1 MTPYGG
7 LPPQAYWKH
16 ALVDTA
22 PGDYLPVSEV
32 GTTIRHDTR
41 VASAGSCFAQNI
53 ARWLRENG
61 FTYLVTEPGPDGLAE
76 EERRAA
82 GWGIYPARFANIYTA
97 LQLLQLIE
105 RAYGRFSPCE
115 DAWRSE
121 GSSGP
126 GWVDPF
132 RPFIQPAAFATPAEL
147 AADREA
153 HLAAV
158 RRMFEE
164 MDVFVFT
171 LGLTEA
177 WRSLEDG
184 AVFPVCPGS
193 RGCGRFDPA
202 RHAFVNFG
210 VAEVVAHLEAFLDR
224 LEEVNPRARVILT
237 VSPVPLVA
245 TMEPRDVL
253 QSTVH
258 SKSVLRVAAG
268 DIAARRPQVDY
279 FASYEIITGTFQTD
293 RYYAA
298 DRRNVTP
305 EGVAHVMRA
314 FSSLFVQGRD
324 REGQDRKGTEAD
336 AVHAAPPS
344 EPESLP
350 EVICD
355 EAMAYSRGYTDGLTD
370 FPLPLCDFYR
380 DGHITSYIAADH
392 SINSTY
398 RGILCTLA
406 PGRHRVTESLEEWLE
421 ALVKA
426 AAGRKIAVCFGAS
439 HTCMVP
445 NWPYPMAQR
454 LDRVA
459 AGRWLVINAGAF
471 AWTVVRIAD
480 FLPVLS
486 RILADRGL
494 RIDRALS
501 LDGANDI
508 LYRLGLSYRH
518 LVERHPTVSSVLLR
532 EEEGFLPRHGYPM
545 QPLPPLPA
553 DLNII
558 ESRLDAGEVYGRNPP
573 SIYRPLPE
581 WSVDIVERFLL
592 SVDVTQR
599 AADDLGIPL
608 TSILQPI
615 AYCPERSPQAG
626 RVRRKFRQDSS
637 DGGLDFFEWRRKNR
651 MPLHAGEYLI
661 IIPAEESRINVIF
674 DLTAPV
680 SAVTMAWERMAAARP
695 GRFIDLNDLYH
706 RAGSAVVD
714 GFFQPDGYH
723 YSHEGALWIGE
734 QAAAL
739 FPDGQQGGRQA

>member
-1 MTPYGG
+1 MTPYDA
-7 LPPQAYWKH
+7 LPPRAYWKH

-22 PGDYLPVSEV
+22 PGDYLPASAV
-32 GTTIRHDTR
+32 GTEIRRDTR

-61 FTYLVTEPGPDGLAE
+61 FTYLVTEPGPEGMTE
-76 EERRAA
+76 EERRAS
-82 GWGIYPARFANIYTA
+82 GWGVYPARFANIYTA

-105 RAYGRFSPCE
+105 RAYGRFSPRE

-121 GSSGP
+121 GSYGP
-126 GWVDPF
+126 GWIDPF
-132 RPFIQPAAFATPAEL
+132 RPFIQLAAFSTPAEL
-147 AADREA
+147 TADREA

-202 RHAFVNFG
+202 RHGFVNFG
-210 VAEVVAHLEAFLDR
+210 ATEVVAHLDAFLDR

-279 FASYEIITGTFQTD
+279 FPSYEIITGTFQTD
-293 RYYAA
+293 RYYAS
-298 DRRNVTP
+298 DRRSVTP

-314 FSSLFVQGRD
+314 FSSLFV
-324 REGQDRKGTEAD
+324 EGQDRDGTGAD
-336 AVHAAPPS
+336 AVRPAPPP
-344 EPESLP
+344 EQESLP
-350 EVICD
+350 EIVCD
-355 EAMAYSRGYTDGLTD
+355 EAMAYSGQNSGQGGGGLAD

-392 SINSTY
+392 SINPTY
-398 RGILCTLA
+398 RSILGTLA
-406 PGRHRVTESLEEWLE
+406 PGRHRVTESLEDWLE

-426 AAGRKIAVCFGAS
+426 AAGRKIAVCFGTS
-439 HTCMVP
+439 HTCMIP

-454 LDRVA
+454 LDRAA
-459 AGRWLVINAGAF
+459 AGQWLVINAGAF
-471 AWTVVRIAD
+471 AWTVNRIAD
-480 FLPVLS
+480 FMPVLS

-508 LYRLGLSYRH
+508 LYRLNHHYKHFVGTDPESALIPD
-518 LVERHPTVSSVLLR
+518 EGEFLR
-532 EEEGFLPRHGYPM
+532 RHGYRL
-545 QPLPPLPA
+545 QTLPPPPF
-553 DLNII
+553 DP
-558 ESRLDAGEVYGRNPP
+558 SVTVFRLEVGEDYGRNPP
-573 SIYRPLPE
+573 WSYRPLPE
-581 WSVDIVERFLL
+581 WSVDMAHRFLF

-599 AADDLGIPL
+599 IADELGFPL
-608 TSILQPI
+608 VSLFQPMTYCLQ
-615 AYCPERSPQAG
+615 RSPQAQQT
-626 RVRRKFRQDSS
+626 RRKFRQASP
-637 DGGLDFFEWRRKNR
+637 DGTLDFFRWRLENR
-651 MPLHAGEYLI
+651 SPLHAGEYQI
-661 IIPAEESRINVIF
+661 IIPPEERRTDIIF
-674 DLTAPV
+674 DFTAPV
-680 SAVTMAWERMAAARP
+680 DFITEVWSGKVMNRP
-695 GRFIDLNDLYH
+695 DRFVDLNDLYH
-706 RAGSAVVD
+706 RTEEAATIE
-714 GFFQPDGYH
+714 GFFQPDSYH
-723 YSHEGALWIGE
+723 YSQEGSLWIGE
-734 QAAAL
+734 QAAGL
-739 FPDGQQGGRQA
+739 LLDGR